1 MSTEWG
7 GLMPDPAFRDS
18 DAGPQPTATDE
29 PDQAAGAWPEDVE
42 TRYVAETSM
51 ALPGKGDP
59 GTHCGEWFPK
69 EFCDECGEP
78 HLGVSNCEQRTCPNC
93 WSAWTRRRAEKI
105 ARRLGAARQAEPDG
119 IERRA
124 VHVAVS
130 PPEGE
135 IETLADVGQGYR
147 DAYGL
152 AREKGVRG
160 GVAIFHGFRVTERA
174 TSLYRS
180 AVQAGDWSPE
190 ADGKKW
196 SFVRRRETRM
206 ERGIGDG
213 EDWRSLTY
221 WSPHW
226 HVLGLSTDFEADD
239 PDAQDG
245 WVARNIR
252 SLEAFKLHAEPAY
265 DDMVGAARY
274 LLSHASFETGTSKDC
289 VRWFGELA
297 TTKFSPEEE
306 ISEGALDVIER
317 KAREAAEVSDERG
330 ENGAENDPCGVCGAQ
345 SRSPIWDAGGALCD
359 PGWCDRI
366 GREQER
372 RLQAAFEWAIGD
384 RPPPPG
390 MKHPRTEEQADEVLQ
405 VLVEG
410 A

>member
-1 MSTEWG
+1 VSADWG
-7 GLMPDPAFRDS
+7 GLLPDPAFRDS
-18 DAGPQPTATDE
+18 TAGPQPPAARE
-29 PDQAAGAWPEDVE
+29 PDAEAGAWPEDME

-51 ALPGKGDP
+51 SLPGKGDE
-59 GTHCGEWFPK
+59 GKHCGEWFPK

-78 HLGVSNCEQRTCPNC
+78 HLGVSRCEQRTCPNC
-93 WSAWTRRRAEKI
+93 WNAWTRRRAEKI

-124 VHVAVS
+124 IHAVVS

-135 IETLADVGQGYR
+135 IRTLNDVAQGYR

-152 AREKGVRG
+152 AQEKGVRG
-160 GVAIFHGFRVTERA
+160 GVAIFHGFRETQRA
-174 TSLYRS
+174 TDLYREAIAS
-180 AVQAGDWSPE
+180 GDWDPE

-196 SFVRRRETRM
+196 AFIRRRDARL
-206 ERGIGDG
+206 EREIGNG
-213 EDWRSLTY
+213 EDWRALTY

-226 HVLGLSTDFEADD
+226 HVLGLSTEFEADD
-239 PDAQDG
+239 PNAQDG

-252 SLEAFKLHAEPAY
+252 SLESFKLHSESAY

-274 LLSHASFETGTSKDC
+274 LLSHGTFETDTSKDC

-306 ISEGALDVIER
+306 LSEGALSVVER
-317 KAREAAEVSDERG
+317 LAKEAAESHEEREEETP
-330 ENGAENDPCGVCGAQ
+330 ENEECGVCGSR

-359 PGWCDRI
+359 PGWCQRI

-372 RLQAAFEWAIGD
+372 RLQAAFEWAIGE
-384 RPPPPG
+384 RLPPPG
-390 MKHPRTEEQADEVLQ
+390 LKRPTTEEQATEALEAM
-405 VLVEG
+405 L
-410 A
+410 